1 MSSRLLNSA
10 LKLSKSQRI
19 LLVEQIWDSLSDQ
32 QLEPDLTGEQ
42 KAELDRRLAR
52 LDKTGP
58 LGSIAIFNAKRDP
71 ADWQKRL

>member
-1 MSSRLLNSA
+1 MSSRLLSSA

-32 QLEPDLTGEQ
+32 QMEPDLTGEQ
-42 KAELDRRLAR
+42 KAELDRRMER

-58 LGSIAIFNAKRDP
+58 IGSDWETVKSRLRKR
-71 ADWQKRL
+71 KR